1 MRIELNGLRIENFK
15 GLKDFEMELED
26 SNAVITAEN
35 GIGKTT
41 VYDAFLWLLFG
52 KNSEGRKEFGVRPL
66 DANNQPI
73 KGLVVSVEA
82 EINCDGTVHT
92 LRKDHHEKVVKKQLR
107 GYETL
112 CWIDEVPKKI
122 GEYQAYIKKLVEEDT
137 FKLLTDLSYFNNKL
151 TWEQRRTALLGLV
164 GNDIGKPGGFDEL
177 LGQLNDRSIKDYKK
191 VLSGEKKR
199 HEDERDEIN
208 PRIDEIQKGFNGNSY
223 VEDVDTQCISIER
236 DKVKAEII
244 ELDKPWQELFD
255 GVKQRQEKIEIVNQ
269 LEQKKIQRAGELAN
283 DTTGIQNLLN
293 EKKRTEINV
302 GLDRE
307 IVGKARANLT
317 TDQTLLNAAIKQ
329 RGITLSTVNAF
340 REEHDAVKAASVDSI
355 CYACNQELPPSKQK
369 ENLKNRG
376 EKLAE
381 IRKQGDAAY
390 AEFNNH
396 KEEITKLEASLKS
409 DALMLEHAEY
419 MVKTS
424 KQKRDK
430 RFAEIDKLIA
440 TNETIPPESD
450 KAWQVFDKQIKTI
463 QSELGD
469 PVSEQLAAID
479 SQKTEKQNVVEKL
492 NQALAHAD
500 RMKQDKARIVELGN
514 RETELAQLIADVE
527 KQLAEIDEYN
537 ATESRMIEESVNGKF
552 KHVEFKLFNYLLNES
567 VTETC
572 VAMFNGVPYSDMS
585 TGQQIFCGV
594 DIVNVLSKHYGISV
608 PLFIDHAESFK
619 MPVEAESQ
627 VIRLLAKSS
636 YWETIILADGTTKRV
651 FHDLSKLEVKIEEKA
666 VAYGEC
672 ADGRE
677 EDGGDTRL
685 GRLGLME

>member
-1 MRIELNGLRIENFK
+1 MRIEISGLKIENFK
-15 GLKDFEMELED
+15 GVISFEMWLEGW
-26 SNAVITAEN
+26 NAVIAAQN
-35 GIGKTT
+35 GVGKTT

-66 DANNQPI
+66 DANNKPI

-82 EINCDGTVHT
+82 AIDCDGTVHT
-92 LRKDHHEKVVKKQLR
+92 LRKQHHEKVVKKQLR

-164 GNDIGKPGGFDEL
+164 GNDIEKPGGFDEL

-191 VLSGEKKR
+191 VLAGEKKR
-199 HEDERDEIN
+199 HEKERDEIN

-223 VEDVDTQCISIER
+223 VEDVDTECISVER
-236 DKVKAEII
+236 DKVKAEIA
-244 ELDKPWQELFD
+244 ELDEQRKNLSASE
-255 GVKQRQEKIEIVNQ
+255 KQRQAKIEVVNQ
-269 LEQKKIQRAGELAN
+269 LEKKKIQRAGELAN
-283 DTTGIQNLLN
+283 DTTGIVNLLS
-293 EKKRTEINV
+293 EKKRIEINV

-307 IVGKARANLT
+307 IVGKAKANWT
-317 TDQTLLNAAIKQ
+317 TNQTLISAAGKK
-329 RGITLSTVNAF
+329 RSITLSTVDAF
-340 REEHDAVKAASVDSI
+340 REEYTAVSEIATADT
-355 CYACNQELPPSKQK
+355 CFACGQKLPADKLK
-369 ENLKNRG
+369 ENNKNRAR
-376 EKLAE
+376 KLAE

-390 AEFNNH
+390 AEFNDQK
-396 KEEITKLEASLKS
+396 KEIAELEAGLKTV
-409 DALMLEHAEY
+409 AAHLKQAEA
-419 MVKTS
+419 VLKAS
-424 KQKRDK
+424 EEKRDL

-469 PVSEQLAAID
+469 PVSEQLATID
-479 SQKTEKQNVVEKL
+479 SQKTETQNVVEKL

-514 RETELAQLIADVE
+514 REKELAQLIADVE

-552 KHVEFKLFNYLLNES
+552 KHVTFKLFNQLLNG
-567 VTETC
+567 
-572 VAMFNGVPYSDMS
+572 GVEECCEAILAGTPYSDWS
-585 TGQQIFCGV
+585 SGEKIFGGV
-594 DIVNVLSKHYGISV
+594 DIVNVLSEYYDISV
-608 PLFIDHAESFK
+608 PLFIDKSEGLTL
-619 MPVEAESQ
+619 PIEANMQ
-627 VIRLLAKSS
+627 TIKLFAKPN
-636 YWETIILADGTTKRV
+636 V
-651 FHDLSKLEVKIEEKA
+651 SKLEVKIEEKA
-666 VAYGEC
+666 KV
-672 ADGRE
+672 
-677 EDGGDTRL
+677 
-685 GRLGLME
+685 